1 MHLFVRVGSRS
12 VGVSRCGRQFT
23 TSTGLHSHSH
33 GKPPRNIGIVAME
46 TYFPRQYVAQSDL
59 EKWDGVSEGKYQ
71 LGLGQEGMAFCG
83 DREDMNSIALTAV
96 ANLLEKNSIRPQDIG
111 RLEVGTETVLDKSKS
126 VKSVLMQLFEGS
138 GNDNIEGIDTTNA
151 CYGGTNA
158 LFNSLN
164 WMESSYWDGRYA
176 LAIAGDIAVYE
187 KGPARPTGGA
197 GVVAM
202 LIGPNAPLVFEQGV
216 RGSYMENAWDFYKPR
231 LSSEYPVVDGKLSN
245 DCYLRAVDKCFQRY
259 SAAFH
264 KANKQ
269 TFDLNRDFD
278 YCIFHSPYSK
288 LVQKSWARLHYLNVL
303 SHPAVDSK
311 LRPFSLIPTTETYN
325 HKEIA
330 QIALDESRG
339 SYAIKVIPSLV
350 IPKNIGNSYC
360 GSLYAGLQGLIDTTP
375 ISEGS
380 RIGLFSY
387 GSGLA
392 ASLFSARVAGD
403 ITTLRK
409 GVTERLNDR
418 IRETP
423 EYFENTLTLRE
434 MTHNS
439 APYLP
444 VGDLTHLF
452 PGTYYLSEVDSL
464 YRRKYLRL
472 PK

>member
-1 MHLFVRVGSRS
+1 MLHLLRFHRAFPCPSSSAAVR
-12 VGVSRCGRQFT
+12 
-23 TSTGLHSHSH
+23 HSHSRPH
-33 GKPPRNIGIVAME
+33 ARATHPKNIGIVAIE
-46 TYFPRQYVAQSDL
+46 TYFPRQFVAQSDL

-96 ANLLEKNSIRPQDIG
+96 ANLLEKNNIRPEDIG

-126 VKSVLMQLFEGS
+126 VKSVLMQLFEGT

-164 WMESSYWDGRYA
+164 WLESSYWDGRYA

-202 LIGPNAPLVFEQGV
+202 LIGPNAPIVFEAGV

-231 LSSEYPVVDGKLSN
+231 LSSEYPIVDGKLSN
-245 DCYLRAVDKCFQRY
+245 DCYLRALDRCYTRY
-259 SAAFH
+259 SAAFEKVLGH
-264 KANKQ
+264 P
-269 TFDLNRDFD
+269 FDLVRDFD
-278 YCIFHSPYSK
+278 HCIFHSPYGK
-288 LVQKSWARLHYLNVL
+288 LVQKSWARLHYLNTL
-303 SHPAVDSK
+303 THPQTESK
-311 LRPFSLIPTTETYN
+311 LAPYSAIPTTQTYA

-330 QIALDESRG
+330 QISLEESRG
-339 SYAIKVIPSLV
+339 SYASKVAPSLV
-350 IPKNIGNSYC
+350 IPRNIGNSYC
-360 GSLYAGLQGLIDTTP
+360 GSLYAGLQGLIDTANLTD
-375 ISEGS
+375 GT

-392 ASLFSARVAGD
+392 ASLFSARVHGNV
-403 ITTLRK
+403 TSLRT
-409 GVTERLNDR
+409 GVTERLKYR
-418 IRETP
+418 ICETP
-423 EYFENTLTLRE
+423 EYFENTLSLRE

-444 VGDLTHLF
+444 VGDLSHLF

-464 YRRKYLRL
+464 YRRKYARL

>member
-1 MHLFVRVGSRS
+1 MFHLLRIR
-12 VGVSRCGRQFT
+12 
-23 TSTGLHSHSH
+23 TSTIYQQALRFSSSSSSSSSHSH
-33 GKPPRNIGIVAME
+33 GRHPKNIGIVAME
-46 TYFPRQYVAQSDL
+46 TYFPRQFVAQSDL
-59 EKWDGVSEGKYQ
+59 EKWDGVGEGKYQ
-71 LGLGQEGMAFCG
+71 LGLGQDAMAFCG

-96 ANLLEKNSIRPQDIG
+96 ANLLEKNKIRLQDIG
-111 RLEVGTETVLDKSKS
+111 RMEVGTETVLDKSKS
-126 VKSVLMQLFEGS
+126 VKSVLMQLFEGT
-138 GNDNIEGIDTTNA
+138 GNDNMEGIDTTNA

-164 WMESSYWDGRYA
+164 WIESSYWDGRYA

-187 KGPARPTGGA
+187 KGPARPTGGV

-202 LIGPNAPLVFEQGV
+202 LIGPNAPIVFEQGM
-216 RGSYMENAWDFYKPR
+216 RGTYMEHAWDFYKPR
-231 LSSEYPVVDGKLSN
+231 LSSEYPLVDGKLSN
-245 DCYLRAVDKCFQRY
+245 DCYLRAVDRCFQRY
-259 SAAFH
+259 STAFQKTLKH
-264 KANKQ
+264 P
-269 TFDLNRDFD
+269 FDVNRDFD
-278 YCIFHSPYSK
+278 FCIFHSPYSK

-303 SHPAVDSK
+303 SHPAGDSK
-311 LRPFSLIPTTETYN
+311 LHAYSNLAPSETYN

-330 QIALDESRG
+330 QIALEESRG

-350 IPKNIGNSYC
+350 LPKNIGNSYC

-375 ISEGS
+375 LSDGM

-392 ASLFSARVAGD
+392 ASLFSARVNGD
-403 ITTLRK
+403 ASVLRT

-444 VGDLTHLF
+444 IGDLTHLF
-452 PGTYYLSEVDSL
+452 PGTYYLSEVDSM
-464 YRRKYLRL
+464 YRRKYERL